1 MRERL
6 WGVIGLFNERLG
18 GLFNNRAIGVLG
30 LLAGFA
36 GGAAVAVQARIN
48 GQLGAG
54 FGDGLVAALVSF
66 SVGLGI
72 LLPVVLLAPKA
83 RRAGGRWWAAL
94 RSGELR
100 WWQCLG
106 GAGGAWFV
114 TTQGLTASAL
124 GVAVFTV
131 AVVAGQVVSSL
142 VVDRVGIGPGG
153 SVPVTARRAVGAGL
167 AVVAVAVAVS
177 DEFGEPSALW
187 PAVLPALGGAAMGW
201 QQAVNGLVRAASGS
215 VRFATLVN
223 FAVGTAA
230 LALVCAVDVLGWGP
244 PEPPPAPWWLYTG
257 GALGIVALSTAVF
270 AVKHIGVLL
279 LGLSAV
285 SGQVVGSVV
294 VDLLGPGVDPATLAG
309 AAVTLVAVVVAAGRQ
324 RAMRG

>member
-1 MRERL
+1 M
-6 WGVIGLFNERLG
+6 
-18 GLFNNRAIGVLG
+18 FNNRILGGVG

-66 SVGLGI
+66 SVGLG
-72 LLPVVLLAPKA
+72 LLVPVVLLSRA
-83 RRAGGRWWAAL
+83 RRAAPRWWAAL

-114 TTQGLTASAL
+114 TTQGLTASVL

-131 AVVAGQVVSSL
+131 SVVAGQVVSSL
-142 VVDRVGIGPGG
+142 VVDRVGVGPAGA
-153 SVPVTARRAVGAGL
+153 VPVTTRRAVGAGL

-177 DEFGEPSALW
+177 DEFGETSALW
-187 PAVLPALGGAAMGW
+187 LAVLPALGGAAMGW

-215 VRFATLVN
+215 VPFATLVN

-230 LALVCAVDVLGWGP
+230 LAVVCAVDLIVWGP
-244 PEPPPAPWWLYTG
+244 PAPAPSPWWLYTG
-257 GALGIVALSTAVF
+257 GAIGIVALTTAVF

-294 VDLLGPGVDPATLAG
+294 VDLLGPGVDAATLAG
-309 AAVTLVAVVVAAGRQ
+309 AAITLVAVVVAAGRQ
-324 RAMRG
+324 PAMRG